1 MMVNL
6 YLDDVRACPENF
18 ILVTSYEEFVNFIKD
33 DRWPNFI
40 SFDHDL
46 GIGKTG
52 FDCAKFLVDYCLDN
66 HLDLPK
72 FVVHSQNPVGKLNI
86 ESLLK
91 NFQKYQDSKK

>member
-1 MMVNL
+1 MVNL
-6 YLDDVRACPENF
+6 YLDDVRACPENV

-33 DRWPNFI
+33 DGWPNFI

-52 FDCAKFLVDYCLDN
+52 LDCAKFLVDYCLEN

-72 FVVHSQNPVGKLNI
+72 FIVHS
-86 ESLLK
+86 
-91 NFQKYQDSKK
+91 

>member
-1 MMVNL
+1 MVNL

-33 DRWPNFI
+33 DGWPNFI

-66 HLDLPK
+66 QLDLPN